1 MQLKGFTYVL
11 IALFVIIGTSGFSQE
26 RRLKKAD
33 AFYEAGEY
41 FKSVDMYKRAMKKMT
56 GRKEKTPIYF
66 KIGNAY
72 YLAGDYRKARTYLR
86 RASKY
91 DPANREAWVK
101 EAEILRMSEKYDEA
115 LEVYRE
121 YLETNGSDSIVELLI
136 ESVELTQEWL
146 SVPTRFKVEAVRDF
160 NTRDDDFTPSV
171 VEKDGF
177 DHIFF
182 ASNRKGV
189 TGKKKSGI
197 TGERFNDIF
206 VSKMNRQGEWS
217 DPEMLDSLN
226 SEFDEGAPH
235 LTDGGAKM
243 LFTSCQKEKGKPLG
257 CQIYEI
263 TKNGTEWLNPE
274 RVAIVGDSIS
284 VGHPSISPD
293 GNRMYFSARM
303 TGGFGGADIWYVE
316 KEDGAWSKPKNAGP
330 TVNTVSDELFPFVRA
345 DSTLY
350 FSSDRLPSM
359 GGLDL
364 YKATPDGKYRYIV
377 ENMKHPFSSPGNDFG
392 IYYYA
397 NEDKGYF
404 TSDRSGSKGED
415 IYYFEKPPLKFD
427 MEGFVKD
434 ADTEEVVDSAV
445 IQLIGSDGTMFTD
458 TSDIYEG
465 YFNFNLKPHTDY
477 VFVVNK
483 PGYFNGKARFS
494 TDTVLFNKTFRFD
507 IMLETYNKTFE
518 IPNIEFEFGSKELTE
533 LAKHSLDSL
542 TNVLNDNPNIVV
554 ELAAHTDMIG
564 SDENNMKL
572 SKERA
577 DAVRN
582 YLISRGILPGRL
594 TTVGYGESRPIEI
607 EEDHDQYEWLKQGDI
622 LSPEYV
628 EKLTKEQQEVAN
640 QLNRRTELRVVAHDF
655 VPSLD

>member
-1 MQLKGFTYVL
+1 MQLKKITYILLVFSLL
-11 IALFVIIGTSGFSQE
+11 ISVSGFAQE

-33 AFYEAGEY
+33 ALYEGEEY
-41 FKSVDMYKRAMKKMT
+41 FRSVDMYKRAMKKLT

-72 YLAGDYRKARTYLR
+72 YMAGDYRKARTYLR
-86 RASKY
+86 RAAKY
-91 DPANREAWVK
+91 DPTNREAWIK
-101 EAEILRMSEKYDEA
+101 EAEILRMTEKYDEA
-115 LEVYRE
+115 LAVYNE
-121 YLETNGSDSIVELLI
+121 YIEKNGQDSIISLLI
-136 ESVELTQEWL
+136 ESVKLTQEWL
-146 SVPTRFKVEAVRDF
+146 ATPTRYQVEPVKEF
-160 NTRDDDFTPSV
+160 NTRDNDFTPNV

-177 DHIFF
+177 DHIYF

-206 VSKMNRQGEWS
+206 VSKMNRQREWS
-217 DPEMLDSLN
+217 DPERIDSLN
-226 SEFDEGAPH
+226 SEFDEGAPY
-235 LTDGGAKM
+235 LTDAGARM
-243 LFTSCQKEKGKPLG
+243 LFTSCQMEKGKPLG
-257 CQIYEI
+257 CQIYTI

-274 RVAIVGDSIS
+274 RVEIVGDSIS
-284 VGHPSISPD
+284 VGHPSLSPD

-316 KEDGAWSKPKNAGP
+316 QEGGSWSRPKNLGP
-330 TVNTVSDELFPFVRA
+330 SVNTPKDELFPFVRA
-345 DSTLY
+345 DSTIY

-364 YKATPDGKYRYIV
+364 YKATPDGKYRYAV

-392 IYYYA
+392 MYYYA
-397 NEDKGYF
+397 TEEKGYF
-404 TSDRSGSKGED
+404 TSDRSGSKSED

-427 MEGFVKD
+427 LEGFVKD
-434 ADTEEVVDSAV
+434 GETMEVIDSAV
-445 IQLIGSDGTMFTD
+445 VHLIGSDGTMFTD
-458 TSDIYEG
+458 TSDVYEG
-465 YFNFNLKPHTDY
+465 YFNFNLKPHTEY

-483 PGYFNGKARFS
+483 EGYFNGKARFS
-494 TDTVLFNKTFRFD
+494 TDTVIFSKTFSYEVL
-507 IMLETYNKTFE
+507 LETYNKTFE
-518 IPNIEFEFGSKELTE
+518 IPNIEFEFGSKELTS

-542 TNVLNDNPNIVV
+542 IQVLNDNPNIVV

-564 SDENNMKL
+564 SDENNQRL
-572 SKERA
+572 SDERA
-577 DAVRN
+577 KAVRE
-582 YLISRGILPGRL
+582 YLISRGILAGRL

-607 EEDHDQYEWLKQGDI
+607 EKDHPVYDWLQAGDI
-622 LSPEYV
+622 LTSEYV
-628 EKLTKEQQEVAN
+628 EKLTDEQQKIAN